1 MLKSYYTSF
10 LGDATLKESVG
21 KAQERCRR
29 TREQMLKEE
38 VRGVW
43 EVCLP
48 TRRILLAEVKY
59 LLLVPLLYWHP
70 DSFGVEEGSEL
81 HKLCRDVLYVIL
93 RTPVIDSESIR
104 VSEESA
110 TVVEEFL
117 SRMSTYLREDREELS
132 TPLFLHVYNIREARR
147 VSPEDEEI
155 VGLEKRLQE
164 YVRAM
169 NLEKELQ
176 AFIDD
181 MDHQKEAVV
190 TMTMEDAFFDL
201 VAEDIE
207 TKTYTMFM
215 NCVEELRE
223 FLEKNR
229 PSFTKEQLDEVL
241 DPVFIRQQLEH
252 DLFDRERIEN
262 YFNRMETVCE
272 IPVEPSYAA
281 ATTISKYVSERLRK
295 LYAAI
300 GI

>member
-1 MLKSYYTSF
+1 
-10 LGDATLKESVG
+10 
-21 KAQERCRR
+21 
-29 TREQMLKEE
+29 MLKEE